1 MLAVQLAAT
10 HCSAAGKHMYCH
22 RKMLSTKLAATVL
35 LALLT
40 FFHVGSA
47 DRPAN
52 RETQARQQQDRDRNS
67 GMAGIDTG
75 TPGANSIGGDEA
87 KPMPSF
93 EFPTGATGSTG

>member
-1 MLAVQLAAT
+1 MLAVQLAVTT

-52 RETQARQQQDRDRNS
+52 RETRQQQDRDSNS
-67 GMAGIDTG
+67 GDGRH
-75 TPGANSIGGDEA
+75 
-87 KPMPSF
+87 
-93 EFPTGATGSTG
+93 